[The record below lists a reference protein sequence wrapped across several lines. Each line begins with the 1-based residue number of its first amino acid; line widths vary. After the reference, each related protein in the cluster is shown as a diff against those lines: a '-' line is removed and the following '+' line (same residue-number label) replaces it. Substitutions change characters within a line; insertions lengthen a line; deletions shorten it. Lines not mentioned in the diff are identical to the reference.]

1 MDQINEHEI
10 KPGPIVMFGSGET
23 SPSGRKIFDHAMRG
37 LPPRPKV
44 ALLETPAGFELN
56 SPQVIG
62 RVADFIRHRLQN
74 YEPQITVVPARKRG
88 TAFSPDDP
96 DLIAPLYEADMI
108 FMGPG
113 SPSYAVRQLR
123 DSLAWYAILASHR
136 LGATIVFA
144 SAATVSASLYAI
156 PVYEIYKVGE
166 DLHWKDGLDFFGQY
180 GLPLIF
186 VPHWNNNEGGKELD
200 TSRCFMG
207 QPRFS
212 ELMEMIPS
220 ELTVLGIDEKTALF
234 MDPQSCTCRVIGLGG
249 VTILHAGPTHRKAIA
264 PERLN
269 GTGLHEVAQSRRG
282 HVHHF
287 SNGQFF
293 ALSRIGP
300 FRDPVAGE
308 GLPPDVWQHA
318 LETRQAQHV
327 FEESHA
333 LEDTPPADVLALVK
347 ERQEARANKDWVA
360 ADQVRQ
366 QIAALGWQ
374 IQDTPEGPKVVR
386 SEELS

>member
-1 MDQINEHEI
+1 MDQMKDYEV
-10 KPGPIVMFGSGET
+10 KPGPIVLFGSGET
-23 SPSGRKIFDHAMRG
+23 SPSGRRIFDYAMRG

-62 RVADFIRHRLQN
+62 RVGDFIRQRLQN

-123 DSLAWYAILASHR
+123 DSLAWYALLASHR

-166 DLHWKDGLDFFGQY
+166 ELHWKDGLDFFGQY
-180 GLPLIF
+180 GLPLVF
-186 VPHWNNNEGGKELD
+186 VPHWNNNDGGDELD

-220 ELTVLGIDEKTALF
+220 ELTVLGIDEKTALV
-234 MDPQSCTCRVIGLGG
+234 MDPQTCTCRVIGQGG
-249 VTILHAGPTHRKAIA
+249 VTILHAGPVHRKAVA
-264 PERLN
+264 PEGLN
-269 GTGLHEVAQSRRG
+269 GTGLHEVARSRQA
-282 HVHHF
+282 HVHQYA
-287 SNGQFF
+287 NGQFF
-293 ALSRIGP
+293 SLSRIGP
-300 FRDPVAGE
+300 FRDPQAGE
-308 GLPPDVWQHA
+308 GLPPEVWQRA
-318 LETRQAQHV
+318 LEARQTRLGS
-327 FEESHA
+327 EEGRA
-333 LEDTPPADVLALVK
+333 LEDTPPAEVLALVN
-347 ERQEARANKDWVA
+347 ERQTARGNKDWVA

-374 IQDTPEGPKVVR
+374 IQDTSEGPKVVR

>member
-1 MDQINEHEI
+1 
-10 KPGPIVMFGSGET
+10 
-23 SPSGRKIFDHAMRG
+23 
-37 LPPRPKV
+37 
-44 ALLETPAGFELN
+44 LLETPAGFELN
-56 SPQVIG
+56 SSQVIG

-88 TAFSPDDP
+88 TQFSPDDP

-123 DSLAWYAILASHR
+123 DSLAWYAMLASHR

-144 SAATVSASLYAI
+144 SAATVATSLYAI

-207 QPRFS
+207 QSRFS
-212 ELMEMIPS
+212 ELMEMVPS
-220 ELTVLGIDEKTALF
+220 ELTVLGVDEKTALVV
-234 MDPQSCTCRVIGLGG
+234 DPPACTCRVIGLGG
-249 VTILHAGPTHRKAIA
+249 VTILHAGPAHRKAIA
-264 PERLN
+264 PESLN
-269 GTGLHEVAQSRRG
+269 GTGLHEVAQLRRG
-282 HVHHF
+282 HVHHY

-293 ALSRIGP
+293 SLSRIGP
-300 FRDPVAGE
+300 FRDPVGGE
-308 GLPPDVWQHA
+308 ELPPEVWQRA
-318 LETRQAQHV
+318 LEVRQAKRTPIIPDSNEDNPS
-327 FEESHA
+327 EE
-333 LEDTPPADVLALVK
+333 VLALVDQ
-347 ERQEARANKDWVA
+347 RQSARASKDWAA
-360 ADQVRQ
+360 ADQARL

-386 SEELS
+386 SEE